1 MNKDYELCALQIC
14 PFEIVN
20 GQEKLYKPMREN
32 YPYRLCILD
41 KSNKKAVDIQNEY
54 QYDYIEMSIVYFLGN
69 ESKNIKEN
77 YRYAILKLD
86 ANHCLVNNSDLIKA
100 QIIRKKLSEKHVF
113 LDGNQISNGEYLKM
127 LQVESEVQK
136 QKTKKKIRNKE

>member
-20 GQEKLYKPMREN
+20 GQEKLYKPMRED

-41 KSNKKAVDIQNEY
+41 KKNKKAIDIQNEY
-54 QYDYIEMSIVYFLGN
+54 EYDYIEMSIVYFLGN

-77 YRYAILKLD
+77 CRYAILKLD
-86 ANHCLVNNSDLIKA
+86 ANHYHVSNSDLVKA
-100 QIIRKKLSEKHVF
+100 QIIRKKLSEKHLF
-113 LDGNQISNGEYLKM
+113 ADGNQIPNEEYLKM
-127 LQVESEVQK
+127 IKAENEVQK
-136 QKTKKKIRNKE
+136 QKAKKK